1 MAEQNL
7 VELRMMAAVVVRT
20 VAVAMYLLM
29 AVMSAMLWTVPIEM
43 FVVMAMVVVM
53 DALTAMVA
61 ATV

>member
-7 VELRMMAAVVVRT
+7 VKLRMMAAVVVRT

-53 DALTAMVA
+53 DALTAVVA